1 MDDKGSQKN
10 LYDSEVNF
18 GVLVRR
24 SMKLLIKNKKLSDE
38 TIDQLTD
45 NEYCKETFD
54 IDFQMLKKI
63 EEGTSLSDQRNVDG
77 DSRYWAE
84 TIYINGEKY
93 FICNDWTEKNKVK
106 YENWL
111 EGNKV

>member
-1 MDDKGSQKN
+1 MAEKGTQNN

-38 TIDQLTD
+38 TINQLT
-45 NEYCKETFD
+45 EKEFCKETFE
-54 IDFQMLKKI
+54 IDYPMLKKI
-63 EEGTSLSDQRNVDG
+63 EDHSSLSDQRNVSG
-77 DSRYWAE
+77 NSRYWAE
-84 TIYINGEKY
+84 TILINGEKY
-93 FICNDWTEKNKVK
+93 FICNDWMEKNKVK
-106 YENWL
+106 YESWL